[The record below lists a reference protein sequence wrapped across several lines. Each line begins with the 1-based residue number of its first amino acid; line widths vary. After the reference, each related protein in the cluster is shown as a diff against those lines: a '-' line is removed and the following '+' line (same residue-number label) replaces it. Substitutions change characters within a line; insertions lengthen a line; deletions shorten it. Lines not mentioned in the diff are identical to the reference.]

1 MVATNVGSTKVMG
14 VVGLLVVNSKF
25 RTDFFNNPIATAE
38 EVFPSLNDTEKEQL
52 QWLAGN
58 RSIPNNRTR
67 DAYVQDVT
75 SAANNMY
82 AELDCS
88 CPSPPCPCPF
98 SADLYS

>member
-1 MVATNVGSTKVMG
+1 MAVTVGSTKMMG
-14 VVGLLVVNSKF
+14 VVGLLVVNPKF
-25 RTDFFNNPIATAE
+25 RTDFFNNPVDTAE
-38 EVFPSLNDTEKEQL
+38 AVFPSLTAEEKEQL

-58 RSIPNNRTR
+58 RRIPNNRTR
-67 DAYVQDVT
+67 DAYVQDVM